1 MWEIVR
7 ACIWQKC
14 ENGEEIIV
22 EGDIDDSFYIIVSG
36 SVQVSKGGHSLS
48 KLIAGDCFGEMGYLE
63 KTERTATSKALE
75 AVQLMKI
82 NATLIDQV
90 SMECQLKFSKIF
102 LKTLVRR
109 LSNTNSMVVSGP
121 N

>member
-14 ENGEEIIV
+14 NEGEEIIV

-36 SVQVSKGGHSLS
+36 SVQVSKEGHSLG
-48 KLIAGDCFGEMGYLE
+48 LLNTGDCFGEMGYLE
-63 KTERTATSKALE
+63 KAKRTATIKALKP
-75 AVQLMKI
+75 VQLMKI
-82 NATLIDQV
+82 NATLIEQV

-109 LSNTNSMVVSGP
+109 LSNTNSMVVSGQ